1 MGIRAVAQ
9 PIRMSLIWLGSVC
22 GDRPAHVLN
31 SAVNY
36 MAVGRWMAANGF
48 YTSDRVS
55 RRLELYRRLAAQI
68 ADKRVLYL
76 EFGVSFGD
84 SIRQWSKLLKNES
97 AQLHGFDSFEGL
109 PSNWH
114 SFAPKGTYSTGGM
127 IPKVDDPRVKFF
139 KGLFEETLP
148 EYVFPDYEVL
158 VINIDCDLY
167 TSASFVLNYLR
178 ERIRPGTY
186 ILFDEFLDRA
196 NEQRAFDD
204 FVTATGAHF
213 RLLGAT
219 KTFMQVLFE
228 CIS

>member
-1 MGIRAVAQ
+1 
-9 PIRMSLIWLGSVC
+9 
-22 GDRPAHVLN
+22 
-31 SAVNY
+31 
-36 MAVGRWMAANGF
+36 MAANGF
-48 YTSDRVS
+48 YTSNRIDG
-55 RRLELYRRLAAQI
+55 RLELYQRLAARI

-76 EFGVSFGD
+76 EFGVAFGD
-84 SIRQWSKLLKNES
+84 SMRHWSRLLRNDRS
-97 AQLHGFDSFEGL
+97 HLHGFDSFEGL

-114 SFAPKGTYSTGGM
+114 AFAPKGTYSTAGV
-127 IPKVDDPRVKFF
+127 IPRIDDARVVFF

-148 EYVFPDYEVL
+148 RYVFPDYEVL

-167 TSASFVLNYLR
+167 RSAFFVLDFLR

-204 FVTATGAHF
+204 FLTLTGSHF

-219 KTFMQVLFE
+219 KTFMQVAFE
-228 CIS
+228 CIP